1 MSTVDHPDGPEYLGQ
16 DFERDLERE
25 ETDPVGAHRAT
36 VVWLHG
42 VGQVPADLVAV
53 ADRLRLADA
62 GVRGVFPRAP
72 VEAPSLL
79 TGLPVPCWFPQSL
92 FALDRIDVTGLL
104 AAHRRLRPLLAA
116 ETARIGAERTLV
128 AGFSQGATVALT
140 LALRHPEPLAGT
152 ALYAPYLPPDLSA
165 LLPEGRPAPANSGLP
180 VWIGHGARDW
190 IVPESSGAGLRD
202 LLASWGH
209 PVIWQRYPGGHEPFA
224 GVRASLPAFLSEVF
238 GTPVPPVADTNGPT
252 ARAS

>member
-1 MSTVDHPDGPEYLGQ
+1 MDRLEY
-16 DFERDLERE
+16 E
-25 ETDPVGAHRAT
+25 EIEPAGAHRAT

-42 VGQVPADLVAV
+42 VGQVPGDLVAV
-53 ADRLRLADA
+53 ADRFGLAAA

-92 FALDRIDVTGLL
+92 VALDRFDVRDVL
-104 AAHRRLRPLLAA
+104 AAHRALTELLRA
-116 ETARIGAERTLV
+116 ETGRIGAGRTVV

-140 LALRHPEPLAGT
+140 LALRYAEPLAGT

-165 LLPEGRPAPANSGLP
+165 LLPEGGPSPANRRLP

-190 IVPESSGAGLRD
+190 IVPERSGADLRD
-202 LLASWGH
+202 VLVSWGH
-209 PVIWQRYPGGHEPFA
+209 PVTWQRYPGGHEPFA
-224 GVRASLPAFLSEVF
+224 GVRASLPDFLSETL
-238 GTPVPPVADTNGPT
+238 GIPVPRPAGAGPT